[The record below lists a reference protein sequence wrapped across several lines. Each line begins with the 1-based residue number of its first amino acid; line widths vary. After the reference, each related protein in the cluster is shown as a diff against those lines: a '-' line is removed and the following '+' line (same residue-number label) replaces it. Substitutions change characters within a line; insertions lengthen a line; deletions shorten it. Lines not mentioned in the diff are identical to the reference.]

1 MTIRFQVLLLFILVT
16 MSCPILAESDRGGN
30 EGVVTDRR
38 GAAVPRAQV
47 QIVQIDTNSKI
58 DLATNENG
66 MYFAPNLPLGSYRI
80 ILEKKGFHR
89 IVREPVLIRAQTH
102 ARVDFTFQ
110 VGEVSETDSVT
121 GEAPLLDISTTSLAT
136 GLTTQFINQLPLIL
150 SGEKR
155 SITQYLQFTPGPSSN
170 DTMWTARV
178 NGALPG
184 DTEVFIDGAPGSEW
198 GTRRVSIEENG
209 PSIELVGEFS
219 VVAKAFNADYGW
231 LRISRIA
238 CITCVRAH

>member
-16 MSCPILAESDRGGN
+16 MSCPILAQTDRGAIG
-30 EGVVTDRR
+30 GRVTGRS
-38 GAAVPRAQV
+38 GGAVPSGQV
-47 QIVQIDTNSKI
+47 QVVQIETNSKI
-58 DLATNENG
+58 DLAKNENG

-110 VGEVSETDSVT
+110 VGDVSENVSVT
-121 GEAPLLDISTTSLAT
+121 GEAPMLDISTTSLAT
-136 GLTTQFINQLPLIL
+136 GLTTQFIDQLPLIL

-155 SITQYLQFTPGPSSN
+155 SITQYLQFTPGTSSN

-198 GTRRVSIEENG
+198 GTRRGSIEENG
-209 PSIELVGEFS
+209 PSIEQVGEFS
-219 VVAKAFNADYGW
+219 VVPNAFNPEYAAFYCAFSH
-231 LRISRIA
+231 LTTLSR
-238 CITCVRAH
+238 T